1 MARSLLFGTS
11 VSPGI
16 AIGVLRF
23 AHNVQTVEMRRI
35 SPREVE
41 GEQEQL
47 RAAVTNVRAALQ
59 EAMAKVPEDLSEYR
73 EVIAAQIELAR
84 DPKLVGS
91 ALSRIE
97 KELVCAAWALDST
110 VEQLC
115 SIFRNMDDPYLRD
128 RAQDIRAVGLRLREC
143 LAGSCA
149 LPAASGAGILAAQDL
164 SPADVMDM
172 DFKDVR
178 AVLTAEGG
186 PTSHTAILSRG
197 LHIPALVGV
206 TGLLETGKP
215 GEKVIV
221 DGLNG
226 CLLLDPDADD
236 LATYEERQ
244 REYQEWEARTRSES
258 HWPAEMRDGVRV
270 SVHANLERLEEMD
283 ELQASG
289 AEGVGLYR
297 TEFSF
302 LREHLPSEEELYAEY
317 SAVARKAAPA
327 HVVFRT
333 LDAGADKMLRAQE
346 ALKEPNPALG
356 LRGIRFCLRHQKI
369 FRSQLRALM
378 RAGVEGNISLLL
390 PMISGLAEVQS
401 VRRIMQE
408 LQQELQAAGLPHAAD
423 LPLGIMVETPAAVLI
438 ADALARECDFFSI
451 GTNDLIHY
459 LMAIDRNNLH
469 VGYLNEALHP
479 AVVRSLKRI
488 IDSAHRE
495 GIGVSVC
502 GELAAD
508 PYGLALLLGMGVDTL
523 SASPR
528 FVPGMKHMIRR
539 LDAQTCMDM
548 AHSVLMSTDVTASQR
563 MLRERLQESLGSE
576 LAFHTTSIMTNS

>member
-47 RAAVTNVRAALQ
+47 RAAVTSVRAALQ

-149 LPAASGAGILAAQDL
+149 LPAAAGAGILAAQDL

-178 AVLTAEGG
+178 AVITAEGG

-378 RAGVEGNISLLL
+378 RAGVEGNVSLLL

-539 LDAQTCMDM
+539 LDAQTPLETLR
-548 AHSVLMSTDVTASQR
+548 AAATAELVNDGTPEQ
-563 MLRERLQESLGSE
+563 LREKLQLLLQKLEKEEHG
-576 LAFHTTSIMTNS
+576 

>member
-47 RAAVTNVRAALQ
+47 RAAVTHVRAALQ
-59 EAMAKVPEDLSEYR
+59 EAMTKVPEDLAEYR

-91 ALSRIE
+91 ALARIE

-149 LPAASGAGILAAQDL
+149 LPAAAGAGILAAQDL

-178 AVLTAEGG
+178 AVITAEGG

-206 TGLLETGKP
+206 TGLLETGRP
-215 GEKVIV
+215 GERVIV

-236 LATYEERQ
+236 LAAYEERLH
-244 REYQEWEARTRSES
+244 EYQEWEARTRSES

-270 SVHANLERLEEMD
+270 GVHANLERLEEMD

-346 ALKEPNPALG
+346 ALREPGPGPARHPLLPAAPEDLPQPAARPHARRG
-356 LRGIRFCLRHQKI
+356 GRQRLPAAAHDLRPGRGAERAPHHAGAATGAAGRRPAPRRRPTPGHHGGDPGGRAHRRRPGPRMRLFQHRHQ
-369 FRSQLRALM
+369 
-378 RAGVEGNISLLL
+378 
-390 PMISGLAEVQS
+390 
-401 VRRIMQE
+401 
-408 LQQELQAAGLPHAAD
+408 
-423 LPLGIMVETPAAVLI
+423 
-438 ADALARECDFFSI
+438 
-451 GTNDLIHY
+451 
-459 LMAIDRNNLH
+459 
-469 VGYLNEALHP
+469 
-479 AVVRSLKRI
+479 
-488 IDSAHRE
+488 
-495 GIGVSVC
+495 
-502 GELAAD
+502 
-508 PYGLALLLGMGVDTL
+508 
-523 SASPR
+523 
-528 FVPGMKHMIRR
+528 
-539 LDAQTCMDM
+539 
-548 AHSVLMSTDVTASQR
+548 
-563 MLRERLQESLGSE
+563 
-576 LAFHTTSIMTNS
+576 